1 MRLPLHDSSTLP
13 QMNMQPSEGQPMA
26 AAVFVPVVCAYVPMM
41 TYPLIPP
48 RSDRW
53 SHLWE
58 TSTVNQAPADGGGGG
73 VDTDEVKQ
81 AEEIEIDIEYRDVP
95 DAVIAAAVGS
105 EAEEY
110 SLLKDMQEV
119 KRKDPKQRKFRNHRP
134 RQWQVPVGDSTVEV
148 KHVMHHGMQ
157 LGIEEYRTTYE
168 EGRTVVAHY
177 AYMAMSARKTL
188 EGWIDEGDRELGIL
202 LDCLPDTDGEGQPI
216 LKEDFESRWDS
227 NAKLLLKHLFTK
239 HSGELIELDAVWK
252 ELDGEMPECIYSN
265 PQFAMTARDAA
276 QITRSKGTGKSTV
289 PAIGGRAPAVGG
301 RAPAVGGRTRVSY
314 RDGDRVMIKQ
324 AIVIS
329 LPDLFLNM
337 RTHYTATV
345 LYRFWCKSYS
355 VALRRPHAWTNPARK
370 CAARIR
376 YQDTGRY
383 GFA

>member
-1 MRLPLHDSSTLP
+1 
-13 QMNMQPSEGQPMA
+13 MNMQPSEGQPMA
-26 AAVFVPVVCAYVPMM
+26 AAVFVPVVCAYVPFM
-41 TYPLIPP
+41 T

-53 SHLWE
+53 PHLFQ
-58 TSTVNQAPADGGGGG
+58 TSTVNRAPADGGGGG
-73 VDTDEVKQ
+73 VDTDAVQQ
-81 AEEIEIDIEYRDVP
+81 AEEIEIDTEDRDVT

-110 SLLKDMQEV
+110 SLLREVQEV
-119 KRKDPKQRKFRNHRP
+119 KRKDPKQHKFRNPRP
-134 RQWQVPVGDSTVEV
+134 RQWQVSVVDSIVEV
-148 KHVMHHGMQ
+148 KHVMHHGMH
-157 LGIEEYRTTYE
+157 LGIEEYRTTYDK
-168 EGRTVVAHY
+168 GRNVVAQY
-177 AYMAMSARKTL
+177 TYMSMSARKAL
-188 EGWIDEGDRELGIL
+188 EKWIDEGDREIGIL

-276 QITRSKGTGKSTV
+276 QITRSKGTGKGTA
-289 PAIGGRAPAVGG
+289 PAVGGRAPAVGG
-301 RAPAVGGRTRVSY
+301 RAPAVGGRTRVSH

-355 VALRRPHAWTNPARK
+355 VVLRRPHAWTSAVRHMRLVSVTRTL
-370 CAARIR
+370 AV
-376 YQDTGRY
+376 TGSHKY
-383 GFA
+383 LFTQHAM